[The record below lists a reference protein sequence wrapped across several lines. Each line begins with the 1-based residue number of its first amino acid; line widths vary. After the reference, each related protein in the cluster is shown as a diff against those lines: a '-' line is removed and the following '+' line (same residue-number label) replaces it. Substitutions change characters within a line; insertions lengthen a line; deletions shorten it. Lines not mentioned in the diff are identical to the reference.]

1 MHRLLDLGSNFAKAE
16 WYGESS
22 TISQLSP
29 ITTRSNLLSSHHARR
44 RELLPRRS
52 EWDLLTESNMQQY
65 RAQRRHLGPVYTMN
79 GLKRHEHHVDEVLRE
94 FLTKM
99 TGELAGQSIELDHW
113 IHVYALGEWSELLV
127 KEEKARRKG
136 PTDLYT

>member
-1 MHRLLDLGSNFAKAE
+1 MVSPLPYLNSARLPHGLTSSPAIMRDAE
-16 WYGESS
+16 NYFRGG
-22 TISQLSP
+22 P
-29 ITTRSNLLSSHHARR
+29 
-44 RELLPRRS
+44 